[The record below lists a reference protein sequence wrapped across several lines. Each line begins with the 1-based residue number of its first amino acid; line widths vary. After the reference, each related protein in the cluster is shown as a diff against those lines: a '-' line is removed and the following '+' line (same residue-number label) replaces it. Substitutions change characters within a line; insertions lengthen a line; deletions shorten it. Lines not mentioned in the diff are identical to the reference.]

1 MQEDYKEQKAIL
13 QPLWDEKNTSLTEV
27 NLQANQ
33 YTIHQTISTCRFH
46 CEKLFLCLYLSKK
59 SLRTKQRQAKGKQPS
74 KKTPKCTNDPYNNT
88 ASSLQKLEARKQLR
102 TLVARQTPL
111 LSRKR
116 LRRKNRTIRIRTATN
131 PNNKKSRT
139 NH

>member
-1 MQEDYKEQKAIL
+1 MEVNSEELKWSKSRKKRREDATSKRSTKAENEKTNKKEHVLEDHINTKDWKGLQEDYKEQKAIL

-33 YTIHQTISTCRFH
+33 YTIHQIISTCRFH

-74 KKTPKCTNDPYNNT
+74 KKTED
-88 ASSLQKLEARKQLR
+88 
-102 TLVARQTPL
+102 
-111 LSRKR
+111 
-116 LRRKNRTIRIRTATN
+116 
-131 PNNKKSRT
+131 KKKM
-139 NH
+139 H